1 MNEGGRGR
9 CTCWGSGGGGG
20 GDINDVYFCL
30 ACHSFENAEAS
41 LISTRKRPSRQCSHH
56 EL

>member
-1 MNEGGRGR
+1 MLGERG
-9 CTCWGSGGGGG
+9 GGGGG

-30 ACHSFENAEAS
+30 ACHSFDNAEAS
-41 LISTRKRPSRQCSHH
+41 LISTRKRPYRQCSHH